1 MIMMIITMMMMIIM
15 IFACIYYDWYL
26 GCLYIVYGLKK

>member
-1 MIMMIITMMMMIIM
+1 MIIMMMMMIIV

-26 GCLYIVYGLKK
+26 GCLYIVYGLK

>member
-1 MIMMIITMMMMIIM
+1 MIIIMMMMMIIM
-15 IFACIYYDWYL
+15 IFACIYYDLYL